1 MTSAARLQTQNDVPL
16 PLAALAFAAV
26 GCGYVYLTY
35 FRFQPIKL
43 ALLQHLFEAH
53 SVFWAVSVCALIV
66 NLAFVGIYLR
76 RTVGLERQ
84 GSKLDVLQG
93 SKPNFQFGRAA
104 LVSAMAA
111 VGVYFSLKH
120 VLAHEFLPVL
130 ARIVPGKTLNGID
143 IAIRLNLSAFAYVL
157 TRLCLR
163 IAGQLSVSLRGS
175 TSLVVPKVESG
186 ELVLGTTPGELSHQ
200 SANDSEDWV
209 KIPARGA
216 NGGIFISGSIGSG
229 KTQGTILRY
238 LRQLLDEERGAPAIL
253 AVDPKGTFLREA
265 EKIIKL
271 AGMQDRLVRISLRGN
286 VSFNPVYLENPLKD
300 SKFAALAEMVRS
312 AAVNFMGKS
321 SDSPFWDVSSSHLIR
336 NTIAYCAAVHGYFTL
351 LDLYR
356 AIVRASKHN
365 LAEDLRVEVQKKG
378 KYTDE
383 EIFNINCAIEYFEN
397 EYSQLEDRVRT
408 GIVATS
414 TAFVNQFQE
423 FAANR
428 VFCPKEE
435 NLSIRSMEDF
445 IREGKILLFDVQQP
459 GLARSMGTFI
469 KLHYEQAILNLIA
482 ELKEQEKP
490 FTTALIIDEYQDV
503 VTCGGGGTIGD
514 DSFIAK
520 ARESK
525 PCVIV
530 ATQSIS
536 SLMNTVGSA
545 RPALELVQNF
555 RTRIACHSSDLET
568 IKMFQELAG
577 KEDSEA
583 KSHSYSET
591 AQSAKL
597 NLLAGG
603 FDSRNSSLGEAI
615 SKMERRE
622 DLVTGKEF
630 SRLRTFE
637 AFAQVFDGIETRFLK
652 LYLKPDFLKA
662 INTKHELVLDML
674 RAAKKGG
681 FVYRLKNFT
690 RGFRGAAASLLLAGN
705 VHAAG
710 IPNACSVASTPA
722 FAPCLDLTI
731 SGCTCG
737 YPPHPCALISYYVPQ
752 TFIEVW
758 PETRVSY
765 FSAVPGAA
773 AQLAKVVPQPFGAE
787 GDDDT
792 QSFQAR
798 TIAVPLASL
807 IFKLMPAG
815 GTRMEK
821 MCFDGMSEHFGDH
834 WNTGKADA
842 LQPLFLAWGAAPKL
856 CLMKGAATSVAGD
869 GGSGFASDSAMCS
882 FQVPKISTFPPSTHP
897 ACNGWGTF
905 YPRYGTYTGPASLAG
920 ALMVA
925 SRIKSLGSEVLH
937 SLPSSPDEK
946 WQMIYPQSTSCFRE
960 GQNVGLLETIKGARE
975 TMRLANGKLKGYLF
989 VVWSRTS
996 TCKEM
1001 PTAVQ
1006 AKAAALAIPA
1016 ACGGFQ

>member
-1 MTSAARLQTQNDVPL
+1 MSMATRAQTQNDVPL
-16 PLAALAFAAV
+16 PIAVFAFAAV
-26 GCGYVYLTY
+26 GCGYAYLTY
-35 FRFQPIKL
+35 FRLQPMKL
-43 ALLQHLFEAH
+43 MLLQNLLEVH
-53 SVFWAVSVCALIV
+53 STFWIVSACALTV
-66 NLAFVGIYLR
+66 NLAFVAIYLR

-93 SKPNFQFGRAA
+93 TKPKFQFGRRA
-104 LVSAMAA
+104 LLSTIIA
-111 VGVYFSLKH
+111 VGVYLSLGYAFTRELLSI
-120 VLAHEFLPVL
+120 LAK
-130 ARIVPGKTLNGID
+130 IVPGNALGGID
-143 IAIRLNLSAFAYVL
+143 VGLRVNLSVFAYIVTSL
-157 TRLCLR
+157 FCR
-163 IAGQLSVSLRGS
+163 IAGQLSLSFRGS
-175 TSLVVPKVESG
+175 TSLEVPEVESG
-186 ELVLGTTPGELSHQ
+186 ELVLGTTPGELSHER
-200 SANDSEDWV
+200 DEDTENWV
-209 KIPARGA
+209 KIPGRGA

-229 KTQGTILRY
+229 KTTGTILRY
-238 LRQLLDEERGAPAIL
+238 LRQLLNEERGAPAIL

-265 EKIIKL
+265 EEIIRK
-271 AGMQDRLVRISLRGN
+271 AGMQDRLVRISLRGSE
-286 VSFNPVYLENPLKD
+286 SFNPVYLENPLRD

-321 SDSPFWDVSSSHLIR
+321 SDSPFWDVSSSHLVR

-365 LAEDLRVEVQKKG
+365 LAEDLRAEVQKKG
-378 KYTDE
+378 KFTNE
-383 EIFNINCAIEYFEN
+383 ELFNIGCAIEYFEN

-428 VFCPKEE
+428 VFCPTEE
-435 NLSIRSMEDF
+435 NLSIRSMEQF
-445 IREGKILLFDVQQP
+445 IRDGKILLFDVQQP

-469 KLHYEQAILNLIA
+469 KLHYEQAVLNLIG
-482 ELKEQEKP
+482 ELKQKDKP

-530 ATQSIS
+530 ATQSLS

-555 RTRIACHSSDLET
+555 RTRIACHSSDVET
-568 IKMFQELAG
+568 IRIFQELAG
-577 KEDSEA
+577 KEDAEA

-591 AQSAKL
+591 AQAAKL

-603 FDSRNSSLGEAI
+603 FDSRNTSLGEAI
-615 SKMERRE
+615 SRMERRE

-637 AFAQVFDGIETRFLK
+637 AFAQVFDGVETRFLK

-681 FVYRLKNFT
+681 AVDRLKNFM

-722 FAPCLDLTI
+722 FASCLELTI

-752 TFIEVW
+752 TFVEVW

-765 FSAVPGAA
+765 FSGVPGAA
-773 AQLAKVVPQPFGAE
+773 AQLARVTPQPFGAE

-821 MCFDGMSEHFGDH
+821 MCFDGMSEDFGDH
-834 WNTGKADA
+834 WNTGKGDA
-842 LQPLFLAWGAAPKL
+842 LQPVFLAWSAAPKL
-856 CLMKGAATSVAGD
+856 CLMKGAATSIAGD
-869 GGSGFASDSAMCS
+869 GGSGFSSDSPVCS
-882 FQVPKISTFPPSTHP
+882 FKVPKVDAFPPSTHP

-905 YPRYGTYTGPASLAG
+905 YPRYGTYTGPASMTG

-925 SRIKSLGSEVLH
+925 SRIKSLSSEVLH

-989 VVWSRTS
+989 VIWSRTS
-996 TCKEM
+996 TCKEL